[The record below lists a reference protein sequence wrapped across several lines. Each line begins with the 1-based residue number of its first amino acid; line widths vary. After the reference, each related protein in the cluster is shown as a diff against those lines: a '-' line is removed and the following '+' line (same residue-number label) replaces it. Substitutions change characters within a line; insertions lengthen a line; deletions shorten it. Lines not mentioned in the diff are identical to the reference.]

1 MGCDMSKVWKEN
13 WFWFIILLVSLIV
26 TVPFIVIYLVLLLPP
41 IWGPA
46 LFMVALII
54 IWGLVSGYKDWV
66 IAKRK
71 EEEEKRRV
79 GTA

>member
-1 MGCDMSKVWKEN
+1 MSKVLKEN
-13 WFWFIILLVSLIV
+13 WFWLIILLVALIV
-26 TVPFIVIYLVLLLPP
+26 AVPFVVIYLVFLLPP

-46 LFMVALII
+46 LFMVALMVV
-54 IWGLVSGYKDWV
+54 WALVSGYKDWV

-79 GTA
+79 GAA